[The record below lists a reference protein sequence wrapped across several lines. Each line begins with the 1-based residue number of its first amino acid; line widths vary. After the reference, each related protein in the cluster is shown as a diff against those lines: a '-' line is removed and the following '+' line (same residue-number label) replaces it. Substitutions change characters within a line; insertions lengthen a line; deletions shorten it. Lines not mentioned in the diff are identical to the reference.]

1 MAKYIIILSKKAQ
14 KALDTLSDHIAEPVF
29 KSIAALEENPRPAG
43 CKKLKGRDA
52 YRIRFGDYRIIYEI
66 IDEQLIIDVVAVGH
80 RKDIY
85 R

>member
-14 KALDTLSDHIAEPVF
+14 KVLDGLSDYIAEPVF
-29 KSIAALEENPRPAG
+29 KSIAALEENPRPVG

-52 YRIRFGDYRIIYEI
+52 YRIRSGNYRIIYEI
-66 IDEQLIIDVVAVGH
+66 IDEQLIINVVAVGH
-80 RKDIY
+80 RKDVY

>member
-14 KALDTLSDHIAEPVF
+14 KALDGLSDHIAEPVF
-29 KSIAALEENPRPAG
+29 KSIAALEENPRPSG
-43 CKKLKGRDA
+43 CRKLKGRDA
-52 YRIRFGDYRIIYEI
+52 YRIRSGDYRIIYEI
-66 IDEQLIIDVVAVGH
+66 IDKQLIIDVVAVGH